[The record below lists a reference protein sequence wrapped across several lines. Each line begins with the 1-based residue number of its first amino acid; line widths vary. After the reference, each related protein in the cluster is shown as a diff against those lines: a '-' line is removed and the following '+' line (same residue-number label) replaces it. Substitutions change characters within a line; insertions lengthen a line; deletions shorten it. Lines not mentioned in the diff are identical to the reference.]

1 MPTDLADDHFPP
13 TFKRIFSFF
22 SLVDKL
28 FVFTVK
34 RKLRCTILVIQSLY
48 TSFDTT
54 NLHDEYTNDEFL
66 QEFRIL
72 SALCPLGIQLSKV
85 DKERIQYTDISCS
98 GQHMTLDNVELSFPL
113 FSGAS
118 PSQSAKRHKMLL
130 AAINSYLSDQYLEI
144 AGAAA
149 IKSYSFARVKKFGW
163 PSEFDSE
170 AIVLPLQLKF
180 LLLKSKVESDES
192 STQQK
197 GGKDLSYCNSD
208 IMTESEITVEG
219 YENLRSYCGEE
230 SASLLGNKSDPMR
243 DSSSHAS
250 VSLAAMGG
258 ASAVL
263 DKLKGLEVFYR
274 NQIVHVEVIPGRI
287 ATYEDLRSCNERSN
301 INLDLLHV
309 VGERIGVKRYYTHQA
324 KAINH
329 ILSGS
334 HVVVSTATS
343 SGKSV
348 IYNLPVLSKIMED
361 QRATAFYLF
370 PTKVR
375 IWDVLDTLY
384 IKASAYI
391 LFRNSPIGSSPGSAE
406 SVAGHNLRQR
416 QQPG

>member
-1 MPTDLADDHFPP
+1 MPIDLANDHYPP

-34 RKLRCTILVIQSLY
+34 RKLRCTLLVVQSMY

-54 NLHDEYTNDEFL
+54 GLHDEYTNDEFL

-72 SALCPLGIQLSKV
+72 SALCPLGIQLSRV
-85 DKERIQYTDISCS
+85 DKERIQPSNIPYS
-98 GQHMTLDNVELSFPL
+98 GQHMTLDNIELSFPL

-118 PSQSAKRHKMLL
+118 PSQSTKRHKMLL

-149 IKSYSFARVKKFGW
+149 IKAYSFTSVKKLGW

-170 AIVLPLQLKF
+170 AIKLPCLAPLQQEF
-180 LLLKSKVESDES
+180 MCLKSKVESHES
-192 STQQK
+192 SAQQS
-197 GGKDLSYCNSD
+197 GGRDLSDCDSE
-208 IMTESEITVEG
+208 IIKESETTDPQ
-219 YENLRSYCGEE
+219 YENFGSYCGEE
-230 SASLLGNKSDPMR
+230 TAPALVNNSDPMR
-243 DSSSHAS
+243 DSSSLAP

-263 DKLKGLEVFYR
+263 DKLRGLESFYR
-274 NQIVHVEVIPGRI
+274 DQIVHVEVIPGRI

-301 INLDLLHV
+301 INLDLLRV

-329 ILSGS
+329 ILGGS

-375 IWDVLDTLY
+375 IWNVLYTL
-384 IKASAYI
+384 
-391 LFRNSPIGSSPGSAE
+391 
-406 SVAGHNLRQR
+406 
-416 QQPG
+416 

>member
-54 NLHDEYTNDEFL
+54 KLHDEYTNDEFL

-118 PSQSAKRHKMLL
+118 PSQSTKRHKMLV
-130 AAINSYLSDQYLEI
+130 AAINSYLSDQYLKI

-149 IKSYSFARVKKFGW
+149 IKLYSFASVKKFGW

-170 AIVLPLQLKF
+170 AIILPYLAPLQQEF

-197 GGKDLSYCNSD
+197 GGKDLSYCISD
-208 IMTESEITVEG
+208 IMTD
-219 YENLRSYCGEE
+219 L
-230 SASLLGNKSDPMR
+230 SLL
-243 DSSSHAS
+243 
-250 VSLAAMGG
+250 
-258 ASAVL
+258 
-263 DKLKGLEVFYR
+263 
-274 NQIVHVEVIPGRI
+274 
-287 ATYEDLRSCNERSN
+287 
-301 INLDLLHV
+301 
-309 VGERIGVKRYYTHQA
+309 
-324 KAINH
+324 
-329 ILSGS
+329 
-334 HVVVSTATS
+334 
-343 SGKSV
+343 
-348 IYNLPVLSKIMED
+348 
-361 QRATAFYLF
+361 
-370 PTKVR
+370 
-375 IWDVLDTLY
+375 
-384 IKASAYI
+384 
-391 LFRNSPIGSSPGSAE
+391 SAE
-406 SVAGHNLRQR
+406 
-416 QQPG
+416 